1 MNRLRISVLAVALCM
16 LVAVGVCAQTQRP
29 TGVRSVDVASGG
41 SRPVEPDTPST
52 GSPVTP
58 GPQAVVPRL
67 MKFSGALH
75 DGTGKPLS
83 GTVDVTFSLYSTE
96 VGGNPLWFETQ
107 SVQADELGRYTALL
121 GAMHTEGLPIDL
133 FSSGEVRWLGI
144 QVGAEAEQ
152 QPRVLLVS
160 VPYALKAGDA
170 ETLGGKPASAYMLS
184 ESQNGTASATTTSTS
199 TTNTALAGITGTTQ
213 KGRKANASPLV
224 ACPSLTSD
232 GTATANSITMF
243 TTACNIESSVITQ
256 SSGNIGIGTTTP
268 QAFLHIQEGNIRLG
282 RGGSYPAIIDQ
293 SGGSIF
299 TITNGVGQK
308 LAFDYNGNMGLGTT
322 SPLARVHIQD
332 GSLRLGRG
340 GSYGLIL
347 DQSLGSIFTI
357 TNGVGKQL
365 AFDYNGNLGI
375 GTATPAAKLD
385 VKGNINIVSSASG
398 TTALQVQ
405 ATDVASS
412 NTAVSGLAN
421 GLDGSGVVG
430 QANNGPTASG
440 VWGLSSSGFA
450 GLFSGNLSVSGT
462 ISAGVKDFKI
472 DHPIDPANKFL
483 YHASVESSQMKTIY
497 DGTATLDSKGEA
509 MVQMPSWIE
518 ALNGEFHYQLTCVGG
533 FAPIYSAQKIQNNTF
548 KIAGGTPGLE
558 VDWQVTGVRHDAYAQ
573 AHPLKVEVEKPENQ
587 RGYYLH
593 PELFGQSP
601 EKSLEWADH
610 PEVMKRIRRSDNPK
624 P

>member
-1 MNRLRISVLAVALCM
+1 MNRCRISVATLVLFL
-16 LVAVGVCAQTQRP
+16 LVAGGVCAQTQRP
-29 TGVRSVDVASGG
+29 TAVRPGEASPTV
-41 SRPVEPDTPST
+41 SRPVEPDSPGT
-52 GSPVTP
+52 GLTLAA

-96 VGGNPLWFETQ
+96 AGGEPLWFETQ
-107 SVQADELGRYTALL
+107 SVQADELGGYTALL
-121 GAMHTEGLPIDL
+121 GAMHTDGLPMDL
-133 FSSGEVRWLGI
+133 FTSGEVRWLGV
-144 QVGAEAEQ
+144 QVGLEAEQ

-184 ESQNGTASATTTSTS
+184 DSQSASTTSTTGVTS
-199 TTNTALAGITGTTQ
+199 ATNTAQSGASGKTQ

-232 GTATANSITMF
+232 GTATANSIALF
-243 TTACNIESSVITQ
+243 TSACNIENSVITQ
-256 SSGNIGIGTTTP
+256 VGGNVGIGTASP
-268 QAFLHIQEGNIRLG
+268 QTLLHLQNGSLMLRD
-282 RGGSYPAIIDQ
+282 GGAWPLTMEQ
-293 SGGSIF
+293 SFGSVF
-299 TITNGVGQK
+299 VITNGGTNQMS
-308 LAFDYNGNMGLGTT
+308 FDYNGNLGVGTT
-322 SPLARVHIQD
+322 SPLARVHIQN
-332 GSLRLGRG
+332 GSLILRDG
-340 GSYGLIL
+340 GAWPLTMEQGF
-347 DQSLGSIFTI
+347 GSIFTI
-357 TNGVGKQL
+357 TNGGNKQL

-375 GTATPAAKLD
+375 GTTAPAAKLD
-385 VKGNINIVSSASG
+385 VKGNLNVVSSASG
-398 TTALQVQ
+398 GIALQVQ
-405 ATDVASS
+405 ATDLGSS
-412 NTAVSGLAN
+412 NTAISGLADGSN
-421 GLDGSGVVG
+421 GSGVVG
-430 QANNGPTASG
+430 QANNGATASG
-440 VWGLSSSGFA
+440 VWGISSSGWA

-483 YHASVESSQMKTIY
+483 YHASVESSEMKTIY

-509 MVQMPSWIE
+509 MVQMPSWFE

-533 FAPIYSAQKIQNNTF
+533 YAPIYIAQKIQKNTF

-573 AHPLKVEVEKPENQ
+573 AHPLDVEVEKPENQ